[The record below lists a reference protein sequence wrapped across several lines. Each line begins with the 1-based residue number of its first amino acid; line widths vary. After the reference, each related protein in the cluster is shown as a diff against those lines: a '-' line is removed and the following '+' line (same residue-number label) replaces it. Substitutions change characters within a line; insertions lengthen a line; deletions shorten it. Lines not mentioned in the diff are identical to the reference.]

1 MLDIVTFGSA
11 AQDVFVRSKSFLPIS
26 GKHFSTEKRICLP
39 WGVKIQVENI
49 FLASGGGGTNT
60 AATFTKQ
67 NLRTAYCG
75 MVGEDYFGEVI
86 IKELRKLGIST
97 RFVSKIKGGNTNTSV
112 FLTYP
117 GTDRTALV
125 YRGASDLLLKK
136 DISWEKIRKAKWFYL
151 APFSGAFTRL
161 TDKIIN
167 FAKENKIKIA
177 LNPGY
182 NQLILA
188 KKRLQKILE
197 NVDILILNK
206 EEASLLTKIPY
217 RKEKEIFLAIDRL
230 CPGITIMTKGDKGVV
245 ASDGNCLYRAG
256 SLKTKVVDKTGAGD
270 AFGAGF
276 VSGII
281 HQNNIIH
288 AIQLGTANAAGCI
301 GKMGAKEGILK
312 ANNKWSKIFVAKESC
327 SIKNLCQLKA
337 V

>member
-136 DISWEKIRKAKWFYL
+136 DISWEKI
-151 APFSGAFTRL
+151 
-161 TDKIIN
+161 
-167 FAKENKIKIA
+167 
-177 LNPGY
+177 
-182 NQLILA
+182 
-188 KKRLQKILE
+188 LE

-245 ASDGNCLYRAG
+245 AS
-256 SLKTKVVDKTGAGD
+256 
-270 AFGAGF
+270 
-276 VSGII
+276 
-281 HQNNIIH
+281 
-288 AIQLGTANAAGCI
+288 
-301 GKMGAKEGILK
+301 
-312 ANNKWSKIFVAKESC
+312 
-327 SIKNLCQLKA
+327 
-337 V
+337 